1 MPPGADCV
9 PPWVFAVAGL
19 LVITAIRAI
28 SSRRSRAGSNPRG
41 LPLPPGP
48 KGLPFIGNA
57 LSLPQTLP
65 WEGYH
70 KLCKEYGDMVYLT
83 ALGQGILIIDSYH
96 HATELLDK
104 RAANY
109 CDRPTAPILDLM
121 DFDWNFSSKQYG
133 PSWRH
138 YRRNFHQYLNQ
149 NAVPKYHPIMHE
161 ERDDFVQKLRDTP
174 EDFIHHLEMLYGR
187 IIMRTSYGFDDAEQ
201 NEKLIHTA
209 DAMMRGFV
217 EATTP
222 GRFLFNAFPI
232 LKRAPSWFP
241 GTSFR
246 AFCQDYLKLSYK
258 TIESSFEDAQRD
270 IMNGRKSEHPS
281 IAAALVDRLSDES
294 LQPQE
299 RAEMEAM
306 AKGVCAVAYIGGSET
321 TLAAATAL
329 IIALANHPGV
339 QKKAQAELD
348 AIIGDRL
355 PIISDRLDLPYVSAV
370 VKEIGRWYNPAPLLF
385 ALAHVSREDDEYNG
399 YFIPKG
405 TMVVPICWTM
415 MHDPE
420 VWDNPNDFRPE
431 RYLKDGK
438 IDPSVPDAERAAF
451 GFGRRICPGRHFSDD
466 ALFLFASSLLAAF
479 HVSPPNDEDG
489 KPAPI
494 PLKLKFE
501 LIAKPLPFKCNFTP
515 RSRRDF

>member
-1 MPPGADCV
+1 
-9 PPWVFAVAGL
+9 
-19 LVITAIRAI
+19 
-28 SSRRSRAGSNPRG
+28 
-41 LPLPPGP
+41 
-48 KGLPFIGNA
+48 
-57 LSLPQTLP
+57 
-65 WEGYH
+65 
-70 KLCKEYGDMVYLT
+70 
-83 ALGQGILIIDSYH
+83 
-96 HATELLDK
+96 
-104 RAANY
+104 
-109 CDRPTAPILDLM
+109 
-121 DFDWNFSSKQYG
+121 
-133 PSWRH
+133 
-138 YRRNFHQYLNQ
+138 
-149 NAVPKYHPIMHE
+149 
-161 ERDDFVQKLRDTP
+161 
-174 EDFIHHLEMLYGR
+174 
-187 IIMRTSYGFDDAEQ
+187 MRTSYGFDDTEQ

-222 GRFLFNAFPI
+222 GRFLVNAFPI
-232 LKRAPSWFP
+232 LKHAPSWFP

-246 AFCQDYLKLSYK
+246 AFCTDYLKLSYK

-270 IMNGRKSEHPS
+270 ITNGRKSEHPS
-281 IAAALVDRLSDES
+281 IAAAIVDRLSEES

-339 QKKAQAELD
+339 QRKAQAELD
-348 AIIGDRL
+348 AVIGDRL
-355 PIISDRLDLPYVSAV
+355 PLISDRPDLPYVSAV

-385 ALAHVSREDDEYNG
+385 ALAHVSREDDEHNG

-405 TMVVPICWTM
+405 TMVVPISWTM

-489 KPAPI
+489 NPVPI
-494 PLKLKFE
+494 PLNLKFE
-501 LIAKPLPFKCNFTP
+501 LIAKPLPFKCNFTS